1 MEVPEPGLPLL
12 EVERP
17 LEAETRVS
25 EATDFPHEGQLS
37 DQHLLQGHLL
47 PLLEEE
53 PFWEDPSN
61 PLIPPGNP
69 LGNPPS

>member
-1 MEVPEPGLPLL
+1 MEVPEPDLLLL

-17 LEAETRVS
+17 LEVEMRVS
-25 EATDFPHEGQLS
+25 EATVFPHEGQLS
-37 DQHLLQGHLL
+37 DRHLLQGHPL
-47 PLLEEE
+47 PLLEVE